1 MVSVQTVGQW
11 LHFHIMIAKKGNPM
25 SNQYYLY
32 GFEDAKQAI
41 EKAIQK
47 SHDAYECSIVAT
59 PICSCELSIRIVRS
73 QNATV

>member
-1 MVSVQTVGQW
+1 
-11 LHFHIMIAKKGNPM
+11 M